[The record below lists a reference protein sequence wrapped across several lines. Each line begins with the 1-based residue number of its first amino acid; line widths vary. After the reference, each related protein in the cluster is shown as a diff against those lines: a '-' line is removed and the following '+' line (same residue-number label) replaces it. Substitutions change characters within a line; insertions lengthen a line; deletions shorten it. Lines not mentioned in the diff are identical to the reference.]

1 MTTAALP
8 RWEGARHSTALAE
21 TAYLGPAGRLM
32 FNPLSRGEVHR
43 VVRQY
48 LRVARTPA
56 EIRRVMRVWREIHY
70 LGRGQS
76 DPIGVRQI
84 RRHYY
89 LDLPAL

>member
-1 MTTAALP
+1 MITAALP
-8 RWEGARHSTALAE
+8 QLEGSRHSTALVE
-21 TAYLGPAGRLM
+21 TAYLGPGGRLA
-32 FNPLSRGEVHR
+32 FNVRSRSEMRR
-43 VVRQY
+43 VVRQW